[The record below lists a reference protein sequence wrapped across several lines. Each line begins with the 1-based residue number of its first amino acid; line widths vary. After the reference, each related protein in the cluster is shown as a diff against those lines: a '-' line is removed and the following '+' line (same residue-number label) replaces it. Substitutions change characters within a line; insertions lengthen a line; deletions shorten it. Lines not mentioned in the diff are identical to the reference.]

1 MSEPLVSVIIPAYN
15 VERYIEECID
25 SLLAQTYP
33 NTEIIVLDDASTD
46 ATVYLLKQ
54 YLSSIILIEND
65 KNKGQGARRNEGL
78 EVARGKYVYFMDADD
93 WLEKKHLKN

>member
-1 MSEPLVSVIIPAYN
+1 MTKPLVSIIVPTYN

-54 YLSSIILIEND
+54 YTNKITLIEND
-65 KNKGQGARRNEGL
+65 KNKGQGARRNQGL
-78 EVARGKYVYFMDADD
+78 ELAKGKY
-93 WLEKKHLKN
+93 